1 MDINR
6 KKKGFTLTEAIFT
19 LIIIGIIAVFAIPQF
34 LAGNQ
39 HQKGWDTLAEKMA
52 EYLTQAST
60 EILIYNAVLDDFS
73 KLKLNNEYFSI
84 EDPNV
89 VDKVARLYQNYLS
102 DIDLKIDTSKQY
114 FKNPILDYDR
124 NPVGEKLNEAYS
136 NFFHVNDGMIIGFR
150 TYEGCDKTE
159 KNVNPPKFKR
169 KYELPN
175 ICGSIFYDI
184 NAYGKPNKLGSDQF
198 IIPFDKRGI
207 KYIEN

>member
-1 MDINR
+1 MDSNK
-6 KKKGFTLTEAIFT
+6 KKKGFTLTEAVFT

-39 HQKGWDTLAEKMA
+39 TQKGWDTLAEKMT

-73 KLKLNNEYFSI
+73 RLKFNNEYFSV

-89 VDKVARLYQNYLS
+89 TDKVARLYQNYLS
-102 DIDLKIDTSKQY
+102 DIDLKIDTTKEY
-114 FKNPILDYDR
+114 FRNPILDYDR
-124 NPVGEKLNEAYS
+124 NSTGEILNQAYS

-150 TYEGCDKTE
+150 LYGGCDKTE
-159 KNVNPPKFKR
+159 KFTTPPKFR
-169 KYELPN
+169 KSYELNN

-184 NAYGKPNKLGSDQF
+184 NAYAKPNKLGSDQY
-198 IIPFDKRGI
+198 IVTFDKRGI